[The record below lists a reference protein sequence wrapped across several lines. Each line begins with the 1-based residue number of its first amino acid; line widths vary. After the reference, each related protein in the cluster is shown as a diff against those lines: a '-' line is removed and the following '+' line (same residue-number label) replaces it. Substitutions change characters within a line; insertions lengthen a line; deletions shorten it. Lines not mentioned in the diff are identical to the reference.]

1 MSFSRH
7 NGVPAQTDSE
17 ITASKTKS
25 ETRGNW
31 TLVVHGGAVMSPEQ
45 DDAKSHR
52 YHAGLS
58 DALVAGRR
66 ILASGGAAI
75 DAVQTAVVALENN
88 PLFNAGRGAVARL
101 DGSFQ
106 LDACLMDGSTGHSGA
121 VAAVQK
127 VTNPILAA
135 GLVMHHGQ
143 HRLLVGPGA
152 DQFAIDR
159 GCSVVS
165 ERYFIDEQNLRDAVR
180 PSLGTV
186 GAVAMDRDGNLAAGT
201 STGGVT
207 HCLPGRVGDSPIV
220 GAGTFAENGTV
231 AVSATGFGE
240 RFLRHSAAAQ
250 VAWMIRHLGCTANE
264 AMNVILTEVLPN
276 QSGGMIG
283 VSGSGDVLMHYTTQ
297 RMRRGWANN
306 HGAFQTAVTD

>member
-1 MSFSRH
+1 MSS
-7 NGVPAQTDSE
+7 D
-17 ITASKTKS
+17 
-25 ETRGNW
+25 
-31 TLVVHGGAVMSPEQ
+31 Q
-45 DDAKSHR
+45 DDAKCQR
-52 YHAGLS
+52 YHAGLA
-58 DALVAGRR
+58 DALEAGQR
-66 ILASGGAAI
+66 ILAGGGSAV
-75 DAVQTAVVALENN
+75 DAVQAAVVSLEND
-88 PLFNAGRGAVARL
+88 PLFNAGRGAVKRL

-127 VTNPILAA
+127 IANPIIAA
-135 GLVMHHGQ
+135 RHVMDHGQ

-165 ERYFIDEQNLRDAVR
+165 NQYFFDEQNLQDAVR

-186 GAVAMDRDGNLAAGT
+186 GAVAMDCGGDLAAGT

-220 GAGTFAENGTV
+220 GSGTFAENGTV
-231 AVSATGFGE
+231 AISATGFGE
-240 RFLRHSAAAQ
+240 RFLQHSAAAQ
-250 VAWMIRHLGCTANE
+250 VAWMVRHLGCSADD
-264 AMNVILTEVLPN
+264 AMKAVMTEVLPN

-283 VSGSGDVLMHYTTQ
+283 VSGSGEVLMHYTTK
-297 RMRRGWANN
+297 RMRRGWANSD
-306 HGAFQTAVTD
+306 GGFQTAVTD